1 MNITHTEQKAKQFP
15 QINIAGTN
23 FSVLIFQIRLAL
35 IYIIK
40 RILIILC
47 ILSEGERGGTCE
59 WRLTSTVDSFIVA
72 VVTISGPVAEFVEV
86 NAFFCPDA
94 LYVVEGTCDHNLM
107 RACGR
112 KKKKQEGFFVVVFF
126 TEMSRLAQ
134 LPSRDTFLL
143 QHRSSTCANSNTLKS
158 RGQTTTCS
166 SSQINNICNFR
177 R

>member
-1 MNITHTEQKAKQFP
+1 MNITRTEQKAKQFP

-23 FSVLIFQIRLAL
+23 FLVLIFQIRLAL

-40 RILIILC
+40 RILIILY
-47 ILSEGERGGTCE
+47 ILSEGEWGGTCE
-59 WRLTSTVDSFIVA
+59 RRLTSTVNSFIVA

-86 NAFFCPDA
+86 NAFLCPDA

-112 KKKKQEGFFVVVFF
+112 KKKTGAFLFGFF

-134 LPSRDTFLL
+134 STDTFLL
-143 QHRSSTCANSNTLKS
+143 QQQSSTCANTNTLKS

-166 SSQINNICNFR
+166 SSQINRICSFR
-177 R
+177 G